1 MTPTNTDYN
10 NIPQEMKA
18 LPQWV
23 GYFRKPKLKKDGT
36 PDYHSDGT
44 PRMDKIPVNPR
55 TLYGASSANAQDW
68 TDFNTALASVG
79 KSATVGGKMGIIE
92 GIGFMFSPLE
102 GQETIC
108 GIDIDHVIDNKTG
121 ELHPAAAELITDFN
135 SYTELSPSECGLHI
149 FYKGSNHSE
158 WKNKFEGIFGSG
170 TGLEMYQTKRFFTV
184 TGKAYGE
191 QRQIISA
198 DNTAEKYYNRFAV
211 SVKEHKEKTPDSP
224 IIILTDDQV
233 IEKATFCNGEKFLA
247 LMRGDTSS
255 YGEDESRADLAL
267 CGILAF
273 WCNGDAVQI
282 DRIFRRSGLMRDKW
296 DGKRGNTTYGN
307 ITIQKAITNCS
318 NFYDPSFSKEKSA
331 EDMQSL
337 LTMRMLANARKNG
350 FVLDGEGLPD
360 YLQFNKRQ
368 KCYSVSVPLL
378 AEYIRQH
385 ENFITVHDRNG
396 RENKIFWYAHGVYSP
411 VNDSIIQ
418 AYIKRYVE
426 VFDITLIKMS
436 QIREVLQDIRASHD
450 FVDRSKLN
458 ADEDI
463 INFQNGLYHL
473 ESGELTEH
481 DPSVLSKI
489 QLPCEYAPNAKQH
502 SKFDSY
508 IWRLTGGD
516 TELMELICQFMGIA
530 ITNVDGSRFKKAM
543 ILFGAGDTGKSQ
555 ILKLTQRL
563 LGNDNYSSG
572 GLSDLENE
580 RFGSSA
586 LYNKRLFGDADMSYA
601 SVREMKI
608 FKQAT
613 GRDNIR
619 GEFKNENSFSFQY
632 RGLLWFC
639 ANALPNFGGDRGSW
653 VYERIIPIKC
663 DNVIPRAEQDARLLD
678 KMFEE
683 RAAIIADVLIPAAK
697 RAINNGYRF
706 TVPAVCADLLE
717 KYKKENP
724 PAVSF
729 YYERCEMRKADDPC
743 KDRFTCAE
751 VYTRFVGGIR

>member
-1 MTPTNTDYN
+1 MSPCPICGHN
-10 NIPQEMKA
+10 NDFQIDKIKQTWHCHSSATENNNGGTIIDF
-18 LPQWV
+18 LIW
-23 GYFRKPKLKKDGT
+23 KDG
-36 PDYHSDGT
+36 
-44 PRMDKIPVNPR
+44 
-55 TLYGASSANAQDW
+55 
-68 TDFNTALASVG
+68 LAE
-79 KSATVGGKMGIIE
+79 KEAIAHFKYE
-92 GIGFMFSPLE
+92 L
-102 GQETIC
+102 C
-108 GIDIDHVIDNKTG
+108 GIDPG
-121 ELHPAAAELITDFN
+121 
-135 SYTELSPSECGLHI
+135 
-149 FYKGSNHSE
+149 
-158 WKNKFEGIFGSG
+158 
-170 TGLEMYQTKRFFTV
+170 
-184 TGKAYGE
+184 
-191 QRQIISA
+191 
-198 DNTAEKYYNRFAV
+198 
-211 SVKEHKEKTPDSP
+211 
-224 IIILTDDQV
+224 
-233 IEKATFCNGEKFLA
+233 
-247 LMRGDTSS
+247 
-255 YGEDESRADLAL
+255 
-267 CGILAF
+267 
-273 WCNGDAVQI
+273 
-282 DRIFRRSGLMRDKW
+282 
-296 DGKRGNTTYGN
+296 
-307 ITIQKAITNCS
+307 
-318 NFYDPSFSKEKSA
+318 
-331 EDMQSL
+331 EDMQNYL
-337 LTMRMLANARKNG
+337 AMRMLANARKNG

-368 KCYSVSVPLL
+368 KCYSVSAPLL

-481 DPSVLSKI
+481 DPSVLSTI
-489 QLPCEYAPNAKQH
+489 QLPCEYDPNAKQH

-601 SVREMKI
+601 SVREMKV

-613 GRDNIR
+613 GGDNIR

-706 TVPAVCADLLE
+706 TVPAVCADILE
-717 KYKKENP
+717 KYKKDNS

-729 YYERCEMRKADDPC
+729 YSECCEIRKADDPC

-751 VYTRFVGGIR
+751 VYTCFVGWYSVNYSGHTAISKNTFRKEIAAYLNTDTDDIVVKKRNNYYYIFTMKADNISIM